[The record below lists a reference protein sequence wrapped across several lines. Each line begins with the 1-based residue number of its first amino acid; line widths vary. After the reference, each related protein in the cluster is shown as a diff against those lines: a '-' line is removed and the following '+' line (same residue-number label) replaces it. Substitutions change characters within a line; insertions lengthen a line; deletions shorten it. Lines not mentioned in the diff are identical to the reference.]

1 MANIVDAED
10 FTRQATVVDDDTN
23 AAKEE
28 EQFASL
34 AEEEVPTEAPAG
46 EEAPEV
52 AEEESSEDD
61 LPEKYQGKSTAEI
74 ARMHQELEKRL
85 GQQSQEVGELRR
97 HFDDY
102 VQSSISAQ
110 QSSAPE
116 ASVEEEVDFFADPAA
131 AVAKAIENHPT
142 LQQAQAV
149 AAEMAKSQA
158 LAKLKTNH
166 PDMDKVLQDD
176 KFKEWVAASEI
187 RTQMYR
193 EADQRYDFAQA
204 NELLNL
210 YKERATVVEQTK
222 AVEKQAQKNEIK
234 KASTGTAR
242 SNPEGTSPKKVY
254 RRRDI
259 IELMNT
265 DPKRYEALMP
275 EIMKAYSEGRVK

>member
-1 MANIVDAED
+1 MAKIVDAEEYV
-10 FTRQATVVDDDTN
+10 TREATVVTDEPE
-23 AAKEE
+23 AIEE
-28 EQFASL
+28 YANL
-34 AEEEVPTEAPAG
+34 AEEAEAEADAPA

-52 AEEESSEDD
+52 AEEPEVADD

-97 HFDDY
+97 HFDEY

-116 ASVEEEVDFFADPAA
+116 APAEEVDFFADPAA
-131 AVAKAIENHPT
+131 AVAQAIENHPS
-142 LQQAQAV
+142 LQQAQQV

-158 LAKLKTNH
+158 LAKLKTAH
-166 PDMDKVLQDD
+166 PDMNEVLQDE
-176 KFKEWVAASEI
+176 KFKEWVSASEI
-187 RTQMYR
+187 RTQMYQD
-193 EADQRYDFAQA
+193 ADQRYDFAKA

-210 YKERATVVEQTK
+210 YKERASVVKQTE
-222 AVEKQAQKNEIK
+222 AVEKQARKNEVK

-242 SNPEGTSPKKVY
+242 SNPEGASPKKVY

-259 IELMNT
+259 IELMNS

-275 EIMKAYSEGRVK
+275 EIMKAYAEGRVK

>member
-1 MANIVDAED
+1 MAKIVDAEEYV
-10 FTRQATVVDDDTN
+10 TREATVVTDEPE
-23 AAKEE
+23 AIEE
-28 EQFASL
+28 YANI
-34 AEEEVPTEAPAG
+34 AEEAEAKAEAPV

-52 AEEESSEDD
+52 AEEPVVADD

-102 VQSSISAQ
+102 VQSSISSQ

-116 ASVEEEVDFFADPAA
+116 APVEDVDFFADPAA
-131 AVAKAIENHPT
+131 AVAQAIENHPS
-142 LQQAQAV
+142 LQQAQQV

-158 LAKLKTNH
+158 LAKLKTAH
-166 PDMDKVLQDD
+166 PDMDVVLQDE
-176 KFKEWVAASEI
+176 KFKEWVGASDI
-187 RTQMYR
+187 RVQMYQD
-193 EADQRYDFAQA
+193 ADQRYDFAKA

-210 YKERATVVEQTK
+210 YKERATVVKQTE
-222 AVEKQAQKNEIK
+222 AVEKQARKNEVK

-242 SNPEGTSPKKVY
+242 SNPEGASPKKVY

-259 IELMNT
+259 IELMNS

-275 EIMKAYSEGRVK
+275 EIMKAYAEGRVK

>member
-1 MANIVDAED
+1 MAKIVDAEEYV
-10 FTRQATVVDDDTN
+10 TREATVVTDEPE
-23 AAKEE
+23 AIEE
-28 EQFASL
+28 YANL
-34 AEEEVPTEAPAG
+34 AEEAEAKANAPA

-52 AEEESSEDD
+52 AEEPEVADD

-97 HFDDY
+97 HFDEY

-116 ASVEEEVDFFADPAA
+116 APAEEVDFFADPAA
-131 AVAKAIENHPT
+131 AVAKAIENHPS
-142 LQQAQAV
+142 LQQAQQV

-158 LAKLKTNH
+158 LAKLKTAH
-166 PDMDKVLQDD
+166 PDMNEVLQDE
-176 KFKEWVAASEI
+176 KFKEWVSASEI
-187 RTQMYR
+187 RIQMYQD
-193 EADQRYDFAQA
+193 ADQRYDFAKA

-210 YKERATVVEQTK
+210 YKERASVVKQTE
-222 AVEKQAQKNEIK
+222 AVEKQARKNEVK

-242 SNPEGTSPKKVY
+242 SNPEGASPKKVY

-259 IELMNT
+259 IELMNS

-275 EIMKAYSEGRVK
+275 EIMKAYAEGRVK

>member
-10 FTRQATVVDDDTN
+10 FVKKATVVSDEPEAIEEYATLT
-23 AAKEE
+23 EE
-28 EQFASL
+28 EA
-34 AEEEVPTEAPAG
+34 EAPPV

-52 AEEESSEDD
+52 VEEESDADD
-61 LPEKYQGKSTAEI
+61 LPEKYAGKSTAEI

-97 HFDDY
+97 HFDEY
-102 VQSSISAQ
+102 VQTSISAQ

-116 ASVEEEVDFFADPAA
+116 APVEEVDFFADPAA
-131 AVAKAIENHPT
+131 AVAQAIENHPT

-158 LAKLKTNH
+158 LAKLKASH
-166 PDMDKVLQDD
+166 PDMDTVLQDAG
-176 KFKEWVAASEI
+176 FQEWVKKSEI
-187 RTQMYR
+187 RTQMYK
-193 EADQRYDFAQA
+193 EADQRYDFAKA
-204 NELLNL
+204 DELLNL
-210 YKERATVVEQTK
+210 YKERASVVEQTK

-242 SNPEGTSPKKVY
+242 SNPEGASPKKVY

>member
-1 MANIVDAED
+1 MAKIVDAEEYV
-10 FTRQATVVDDDTN
+10 TREATVVTDEPE
-23 AAKEE
+23 AIEE
-28 EQFASL
+28 YANL
-34 AEEEVPTEAPAG
+34 AEEAEAKADAPA

-52 AEEESSEDD
+52 AEEPEVADD

-97 HFDDY
+97 HFDEY
-102 VQSSISAQ
+102 VQSSISSQ

-116 ASVEEEVDFFADPAA
+116 APAEEVDFFADPAA
-131 AVAKAIENHPT
+131 AVARAIENHPS

-158 LAKLKTNH
+158 LAKLKTAH
-166 PDMDKVLQDD
+166 PDMNEVLQDE
-176 KFKEWVAASEI
+176 KFKEWVSASEV
-187 RTQMYR
+187 RTQMYQD
-193 EADQRYDFAQA
+193 ADQRYDFAKA

-210 YKERATVVEQTK
+210 YKERANVVQQT
-222 AVEKQAQKNEIK
+222 AVVEKQSRKNEVK

-242 SNPEGTSPKKVY
+242 SNPEGASPKKVY

-259 IELMNT
+259 IELMNS

-275 EIMKAYSEGRVK
+275 EIMKAYAEGRVK